1 MNKYPRAIQSKLDEA
16 FADTPAVL
24 VSGPRQAGKTTL
36 VRQIAQ
42 DQGLRYLT
50 LDDPMVQLAA
60 RQDPVAWIRELDRAV
75 IDEVQRAP
83 DLLLAI
89 KKSIDEDRRAGRFL
103 LTGSAN
109 LMTLPTVADSLAG
122 RMETLTLL
130 PLSQSEIAGSH
141 GNWIDQAFQ
150 GALLSTE
157 QPVMGAQLVRT
168 VLRGGYPE
176 AIARDSDRRR
186 NAWAQQYIDALIQR
200 DVRDIATIDKLDELP
215 RLLNAIAQTAGSVS
229 NYSGLGAAVNLD
241 SKTTAK
247 YVGIFEQMYL
257 LNRVDAWARNRLKRL
272 VKSPKMQFVDSG
284 LLATL
289 IELGADEVSRD
300 RTRFGNVLETFVY
313 GELVKH
319 AAVSDRRYRIM
330 HYRDADQNEV
340 DFVLEDVA
348 GRMVAIEVKASATLT
363 AKDLKG
369 LNKLSQLAG
378 DDFVM
383 GVVLHDGS
391 EIVPLG
397 DKLWAAPVS
406 SLWGH

>member
-157 QPVMGAQLVRT
+157 QPVIGAQLVRT

-369 LNKLSQLAG
+369 LKKLSQLAG

-406 SLWGH
+406 SLWGN